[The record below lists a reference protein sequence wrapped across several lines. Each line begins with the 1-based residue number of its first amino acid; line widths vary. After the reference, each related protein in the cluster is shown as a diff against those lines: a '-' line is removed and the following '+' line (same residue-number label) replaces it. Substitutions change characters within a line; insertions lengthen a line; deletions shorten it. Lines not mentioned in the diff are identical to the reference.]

1 MSLSTYLSMKGI
13 IDFEGNSGQ
22 IPEQTEMLGA
32 LADQVSIQSIL
43 EIGFNAGHSADTF
56 LSHSLAHVTSF
67 DLQTRDYVQT
77 AKEYIDQKYPSRHT
91 LIIGDSVKT
100 IPLYIKDHPNKKFDL
115 IYIDGGHTEEIAYAD
130 LMNCREL
137 AHSNTLVIMDDVVLK
152 TDQQRDWSLGPSKV
166 WAQAMLDKVVI
177 HVEGQYYFPGRGMF
191 WGYYNM

>member
-13 IDFEGNSGQ
+13 TDFEGNSGQ

-67 DLQTRDYVQT
+67 DLQTRDYVQI